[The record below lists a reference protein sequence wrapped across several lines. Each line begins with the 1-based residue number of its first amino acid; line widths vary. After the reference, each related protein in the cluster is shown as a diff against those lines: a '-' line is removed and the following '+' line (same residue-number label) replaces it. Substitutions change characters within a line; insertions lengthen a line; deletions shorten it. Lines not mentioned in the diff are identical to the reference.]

1 MDPYMDGSVKTAI
14 FIDDQIFAVIS
25 PTGGSSIKDVGKMG
39 GILEHP
45 HPHMTPFVA
54 DIDHS
59 QSKYM

>member
-25 PTGGSSIKDVGKMG
+25 PTGCWQNGWDFGTPSSSS
-39 GILEHP
+39 
-45 HPHMTPFVA
+45 PFVA

-59 QSKYM
+59 QSK

>member
-25 PTGGSSIKDVGKMG
+25 PTGGPSIKDVGKMG

-45 HPHMTPFVA
+45 HPNPHWWLT
-54 DIDHS
+54 
-59 QSKYM
+59 